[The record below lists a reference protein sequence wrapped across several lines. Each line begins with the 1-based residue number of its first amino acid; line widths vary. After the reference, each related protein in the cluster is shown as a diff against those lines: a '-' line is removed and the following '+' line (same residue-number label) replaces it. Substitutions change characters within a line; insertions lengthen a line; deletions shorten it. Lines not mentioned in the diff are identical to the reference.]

1 MKPGKHYVINIRD
14 VVPFFIQP
22 PLIQTLTELNFYLKN
37 IIIWDK
43 RKMIQGMG
51 IFGWPS
57 NYITLNSAYEYI
69 FDFVKPNGQKEPE
82 LIEIEPDSDEKDN
95 SE

>member
-1 MKPGKHYVINIRD
+1 MYQVLKIKKHYVINIRD

-22 PLIQTLTELNFYLKN
+22 ALIKTLEEINFKLKN

-43 RKMIQGMG
+43 RKLIQSMG

-57 NYITLNSAYEYI
+57 NFIVLNSAYEYI
-69 FDFVKPNGQKEPE
+69 FDFIK
-82 LIEIEPDSDEKDN
+82 L
-95 SE
+95 